1 MPNPIEPPAVFSVEN
16 IKGSPLSTV
25 AAVLVAIATAIGNG
39 AEVPHDLTGWLRLA
53 GGIAI
58 AVVLALLRGP
68 QKVTTTTPLLV
79 LGLGAALV
87 SGGCS
92 RPPDASPSTPGMAQ
106 IATLVVGGAGVACA
120 LGVPPEQRPA
130 VFAGLIVFEHLLA
143 TDPATALTQAGTA
156 DSAINEN
163 AGMAYI
169 WAVLHQWLDGLG
181 TKGWDVYGAT
191 LLRQA
196 VTACVQAIA

>member
-1 MPNPIEPPAVFSVEN
+1 MPTPIKPPTAILSTDN

-25 AAVLVAIATAIGNG
+25 AAVLLAIATVLQNG
-39 AEVPHDLTGWLRLA
+39 DQVPHDVSGWLRLG
-53 GGIAI
+53 GGIVV

-68 QKVTTTTPLLV
+68 QKVSTTSLLV

-87 SGGCS
+87 SSGCS
-92 RPPDASPSTPGMAQ
+92 RPPDASPSTLGMAQ

-130 VFAGLIVFEHLLA
+130 VSAGLIVFEHLLA